1 MILKKNTLILDLE
14 WTIKIGIINSGI
26 LSHILEN
33 IKENGITKA
42 EVSKEIEINFNLKK
56 SAVSK
61 SISELEK
68 YELIVIND
76 NTIYVDYEKISELEN
91 LSKETFPVLP
101 VAKPLKKE
109 DFLNKMKDIFMET
122 VPEIFRT
129 EEIEELF
136 VNFLKNKTN
145 KKENVIMQNIK
156 RLLNFSENNPEF
168 MKAILE
174 KSVAGSYQTFFEL
187 KEWEKNR
194 ILNSQKQTSY
204 KNRLSEMPGNKE
216 ESMKLINVFEKYEK
230 EAGDYFE

>member
-14 WTIKIGIINSGI
+14 WTKKIGIINSGI

-33 IKENGITKA
+33 TKENGITKA
-42 EVSKEIEINFNLKK
+42 EISKEIEINFNLKK

-68 YELIVIND
+68 YELIVINE
-76 NTIYVDYEKISELEN
+76 NTIYVDYEKISELEKIN
-91 LSKETFPVLP
+91 KEIFPALP
-101 VAKPLKKE
+101 ISKPLKKK
-109 DFLNKMKDIFMET
+109 DFLNKMKDIFLET

-129 EEIEELF
+129 DEIEELF
-136 VNFLKNKTN
+136 VSFLKNKTN
-145 KKENVIMQNIK
+145 KKETVIKQNIK
-156 RLLNFSENNPEF
+156 RLLDFSENNPEF
-168 MKAILE
+168 MKAVLE
-174 KSVAGSYQTFFEL
+174 KTVAGGYQTFFEL

>member
-14 WTIKIGIINSGI
+14 WTKKIGIINSGI

-68 YELIVIND
+68 YELIVINN

-91 LSKETFPVLP
+91 LSKETLPVLP
-101 VAKPLKKE
+101 VAKPLKTK
-109 DFLNKMKDIFMET
+109 DFLNKMKNVFMEA

-129 EEIEELF
+129 EEIEDLF
-136 VNFLKNKTN
+136 VSFLKIKKN
-145 KKENVIMQNIK
+145 KKEDAIMKNIK
-156 RLLNFSENNPEF
+156 RLLDFSENNPEF
-168 MKAILE
+168 MKAVLE
-174 KSVAGSYQTFFEL
+174 KTVAGSYQTFFEL

>member
-14 WTIKIGIINSGI
+14 WTKKIGIINSGI

-76 NTIYVDYEKISELEN
+76 NTIYVDYEKISDLEKLN
-91 LSKETFPVLP
+91 KETFPVLS

-109 DFLNKMKDIFMET
+109 VFLNKMKDIFLET
-122 VPEIFRT
+122 IPEIFRN

-136 VNFLKNKTN
+136 ISFLKNKTN
-145 KKENVIMQNIK
+145 KKETVIIQNIK
-156 RLLNFSENNPEF
+156 RLLDFSENNPEF
-168 MKAILE
+168 MKAVLE
-174 KSVAGSYQTFFEL
+174 KTVAGGYQTFFEL

-230 EAGDYFE
+230 KAGDYFE

>member
-1 MILKKNTLILDLE
+1 
-14 WTIKIGIINSGI
+14 
-26 LSHILEN
+26 
-33 IKENGITKA
+33 
-42 EVSKEIEINFNLKK
+42 
-56 SAVSK
+56 
-61 SISELEK
+61 
-68 YELIVIND
+68 
-76 NTIYVDYEKISELEN
+76 
-91 LSKETFPVLP
+91 
-101 VAKPLKKE
+101 
-109 DFLNKMKDIFMET
+109 MKDIFMET

-156 RLLNFSENNPEF
+156 RLVNFSENNPEF

-230 EAGDYFE
+230 KAGDYFE